1 MPVASADNGS
11 GNSFQKA
18 EADRRRGLNS
28 RSPWEGVLGASLTDR
43 DSCSFLVWAPNA
55 RNVQLQI
62 ESARNCHI
70 EMKPMQNGYFHCCQS
85 SIPAGTTYLYV
96 LDGQKKRPDPASR
109 YQPQGVHGPSQVCS
123 HAFDWTD
130 SAWRGISLES
140 AVFYELHVGTFTPEG
155 TFDAI
160 IDRLPALKSL
170 GITLVEL
177 MPVAQFPGERN
188 WGYDGVFPYA
198 VQNSY
203 GEPDGLKRLVN
214 ACHSLGVGVALDVV
228 YNHLGPEG
236 NYLHD
241 FGPYFTDRYKTPWGD
256 AINFDGAQSDEV
268 RRFFLENALYWIR
281 EFHVDALRLDAVH
294 AIIDVSAR
302 RFLEELTERVRD
314 LSLQLGR
321 NILVIAENDRNDARS
336 LKPVELGGF
345 AFHSQWNDDFHHS
358 THALVTGERQG
369 YYQDFGSIRDL
380 AKACREGFVYSGQY
394 SVFRKCSHGSSSAET
409 PNQQFVVF
417 SQNHDQVGNR
427 AQGERLSQLVD
438 FETQKLTAGIVLLSP
453 FIPLI
458 FMGEEYGEPAPFQYF
473 VSHEDSRLLQ
483 KVREGRRGEFGDSG
497 WSNSVPDPAAVE
509 TFSRSKLQWDTRDA
523 GQHRILQSFYT
534 ELLRLRRSLP
544 ELSNLSKADTDVTEV
559 DPEALIIKRT
569 HGADCAMLFFNF
581 GQASVRLDTP
591 SDRFKWLKQLDSRDS
606 KWGGPGSSAPEFIGP
621 ASDITFE
628 LGRRSF
634 VLFRL
639 GQGKA
644 L

>member
-1 MPVASADNGS
+1 MNSSSPSEVA
-11 GNSFQKA
+11 
-18 EADRRRGLNS
+18 
-28 RSPWEGVLGASLTDR
+28 LGANLLEG

-55 RNVQLQI
+55 RDVQLQI
-62 ESARNCHI
+62 EGAQNCHI
-70 EMKPMQNGYFHCCQS
+70 EMKPMENGYFHCCAS
-85 SIPAGTTYLYV
+85 SVPAGATYFYL
-96 LDGQKKRPDPASR
+96 LDGQKRRPDPASKC
-109 YQPQGVHGPSQVCS
+109 QPQGVHGPSQVCRDS
-123 HAFDWTD
+123 FDWTD

-155 TFDAI
+155 TFEAT

-203 GEPDGLKRLVN
+203 GGPDGLKRLVN
-214 ACHSLGVGVALDVV
+214 ACHAIGIGLALDVV

-268 RRFFLENALYWIR
+268 RRFFLENALHWIR

-302 RFLEELTERVRD
+302 RFLEELTKRVSD
-314 LSLQLGR
+314 LSLQVGR
-321 NILVIAENDRNDARS
+321 NIHVIAENDRNDARS
-336 LKPVELGGF
+336 LKPLELGGF
-345 AFHSQWNDDFHHS
+345 AFDSQWNDDFHHS
-358 THALVTGERQG
+358 LHALVTGERQG
-369 YYQDFGSIRDL
+369 YYQDFGSIHDL

-394 SVFRKCSHGSSSAET
+394 SAFRKCSHGSSSAET

-438 FETQKLTAGIVLLSP
+438 FETQKLIAGALLLSP
-453 FIPLI
+453 FIPLL
-458 FMGEEYGEPAPFQYF
+458 FMGEEYGELAPFQYF
-473 VSHEDSRLLQ
+473 VSHEDPDLLE
-483 KVREGRRGEFGDSG
+483 KVREGRRGEFGGAG
-497 WSNSVPDPAAVE
+497 WSSAVPDPAAVE
-509 TFSRSKLQWDTRDA
+509 TFSRSKLHWDTRDT
-523 GQHRILQSFYT
+523 GRNRVLLSFYE
-534 ELLRLRRSLP
+534 ELLKLRRTLP
-544 ELSNLSKADTDVTEV
+544 ELSRLNKGDTDVTEV
-559 DPEALIIKRT
+559 DPAILIIRRT
-569 HGADCAMLFFNF
+569 HGADCATLFFNF

-591 SDRFKWLKQLDSRDS
+591 SDRFRWRKQLDSGDE
-606 KWGGPGSSAPEFIGP
+606 KWGGPGSSTPEFIGA
-621 ASDITFE
+621 ASDIGFE
-628 LGRRSF
+628 LRKRSF
-634 VLFRL
+634 IVFRL
-639 GQGKA
+639 DRGKA